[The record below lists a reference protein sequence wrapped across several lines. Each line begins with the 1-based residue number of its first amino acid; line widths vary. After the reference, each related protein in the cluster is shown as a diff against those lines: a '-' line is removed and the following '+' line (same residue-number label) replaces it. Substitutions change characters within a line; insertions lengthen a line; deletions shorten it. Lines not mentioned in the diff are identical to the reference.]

1 MFRLLPG
8 AMLLFAA
15 LLMCSCDSPTETEDL
30 DDPVDVT
37 APGTVSAR
45 DGSNRSFV
53 IQRGDDPSFDE
64 TRPYDWRVS
73 FTVTMTLTDAAVNED
88 DWDMALP
95 LKITASTVT
104 VQQASGGIVTPP
116 TGTEVVHFEQGPAS
130 VSGNLLSDVG
140 ATVTQNFDIWYW
152 LPNGGKEALITV
164 SYTFTDDDGATAT
177 DSVDVLVSS

>member
-1 MFRLLPG
+1 MLRFLTG

-15 LLMCSCDSPTETEDL
+15 LLMSSCESPTETEDV

-53 IQRGDDPSFDE
+53 IQRGDDPAFDE
-64 TRPYDWRVS
+64 TRLYDWRVS
-73 FTVTMTLTDAAVNED
+73 FTVTMTLTEAAVNED
-88 DWDMALP
+88 DWNFQVP
-95 LKITASTVT
+95 IKITSSTVD

-116 TGTEVVHFEQGPAS
+116 TGTETVHYETGPAS
-130 VSGNLLSDVG
+130 VSSNVLSDVG
-140 ATVTQNFDIWYW
+140 ATVTQDFDVWYW

-164 SYTFTDDDGATAT
+164 NYTFTDDDGATAT
-177 DSVDVLVSS
+177 DSVDVLVSP